1 MRGAGRRRHDRG
13 MTTATEETRDEVLAT
28 THDALRE
35 QALDRLKKRRDF
47 KAHLL
52 VYTLVNLGLWGIWA
66 VIAASSGGSWPW
78 PVFLTLFWGIGLVM
92 NAWDVYFRRPITEQ
106 ELEREIDR
114 LQGSR

>member
-1 MRGAGRRRHDRG
+1 
-13 MTTATEETRDEVLAT
+13 MTTATEENRDEVLAT

-35 QALDRLKKRRDF
+35 QALDRLKKRRDL

-52 VYTLVNLGLWGIWA
+52 VYTLVNLATWGIWA
-66 VIAASSGGSWPW
+66 VIAATSGNSWPW

-106 ELEREIDR
+106 ELEREVDR
-114 LQGSR
+114 LQSSH